1 MLMKVM
7 LMKCLWTIRTYL
19 NGMSLINLHASE
31 EYILDM
37 KIFPRAITINAH
49 LEIQELSR
57 PFL

>member
-1 MLMKVM
+1 MLMKR
-7 LMKCLWTIRTYL
+7 LWTIRTYL
-19 NGMSLINLHASE
+19 NEMSLINLHATE

-57 PFL
+57 PSL